1 MFIVLELADPTFPCV
16 VIDEGG
22 IPIIFET
29 RQTAEAASKELHD
42 PRIVEV

>member
-1 MFIVLELADPTFPCV
+1 MYIVLELFDPTYPCV
-16 VIDEGG
+16 VIDEEG

-29 RQTAEAASKELHD
+29 MEKAVTAAKDLHD